1 MSHPQTSNVALIKI
15 FVGEYETNTEEN
27 APSVTN
33 KRNMAQACPGRLS
46 CSATLRHIV
55 SATSPLSSWHVS
67 LNPHFRTEMLW
78 DPGSQ
83 QWRRSREGGGG
94 LTWLRKQLKTL
105 ESPLS
110 APWPDKA
117 FKEGGTTVLSASAQA
132 RLLLLPVP
140 LLCWSHICCALIP
153 MEHDPPFTAQLKA
166 TSSMELFLRTQPSN
180 HSLPGSLWHSLAL
193 NYFLSSIAVFPWI

>member
-1 MSHPQTSNVALIKI
+1 MALIKI

-33 KRNMAQACPGRLS
+33 KRNMAQAGPRRLS

-83 QWRRSREGGGG
+83 QRRRSGEGEGG

-110 APWPDKA
+110 AP
-117 FKEGGTTVLSASAQA
+117 
-132 RLLLLPVP
+132 
-140 LLCWSHICCALIP
+140 
-153 MEHDPPFTAQLKA
+153 
-166 TSSMELFLRTQPSN
+166 
-180 HSLPGSLWHSLAL
+180 
-193 NYFLSSIAVFPWI
+193 